1 MVDAVLLADLHLLVM
16 AAGYKIN
23 TKYPAV
29 FLHTNNE

>member
-1 MVDAVLLADLHLLVM
+1 MVDAVLMADLCHLVL

-23 TKYPAV
+23 TKHPTV